1 MYKAGSLMPIQFKAP
16 ARFDATQVAY
26 LRSEIER
33 LAAASDHVVVDLART
48 EELDGSGVGAMVFAF
63 KRLQARGLRL
73 SIRNASGQPLTLL
86 HGSGLL
92 RTLSGEKR
100 ESRFAAA
107 ARRVGLERFFAAAK
121 PMRPAGP
128 VFDGSSVIQNAGARN
143 IDERAK
149 GAA

>member
-1 MYKAGSLMPIQFKAP
+1 MPIQFKAP
-16 ARFDATQVAY
+16 ARFDATEVVY
-26 LRSEIER
+26 MRSDIER
-33 LAAASDHVVVDLART
+33 LAAASDHVVIDLART

-73 SIRNASGQPLTLL
+73 SIRNASGQPLNLL

-100 ESRFAAA
+100 ESRMAAL
-107 ARRVGLERFFAAAK
+107 ARRMGLERFVGAAK
-121 PMRPAGP
+121 PNRVP
-128 VFDGSSVIQNAGARN
+128 VSALDAHATVHSGAM
-143 IDERAK
+143 DTGERAK

>member
-1 MYKAGSLMPIQFKAP
+1 MTIQFKAP
-16 ARFDATQVAY
+16 ARFDATQVSY

-33 LAAASDHVVVDLART
+33 LATATDHVVVDLART

-73 SIRNASGQPLTLL
+73 SIRNASGQPLNLL
-86 HGSGLL
+86 HSSGLL
-92 RTLSGEKR
+92 RTLSGETR

-107 ARRVGLERFFAAAK
+107 ARRVGLERFFAATK
-121 PMRPAGP
+121 PVRAAAPA
-128 VFDGSSVIQNAGARN
+128 FDVNVNVHAMGAHN
-143 IDERAK
+143 TGERVK

>member
-1 MYKAGSLMPIQFKAP
+1 MPIQFKAP
-16 ARFDATQVAY
+16 ARFDATEVAY

-33 LAAASDHVVVDLART
+33 LAAASDHVVIDLART

-63 KRLQARGLRL
+63 KRLRARGLRL
-73 SIRNASGQPLTLL
+73 SIRNASGQPLNLL

-100 ESRFAAA
+100 ESRVSAL
-107 ARRVGLERFFAAAK
+107 ARRMGLDRLFGAAK
-121 PMRPAGP
+121 PSPAAAP
-128 VFDGSSVIQNAGARN
+128 AFDASTRAHNTG
-143 IDERAK
+143 ERAK

>member
-1 MYKAGSLMPIQFKAP
+1 MPIQFKAP

-33 LAAASDHVVVDLART
+33 LAAAPDHVVIDLART

-73 SIRNASGQPLTLL
+73 SIRNASGQPLNLL

-92 RTLSGEKR
+92 RTLSGETR
-100 ESRFAAA
+100 ESRFTIA
-107 ARRVGLERFFAAAK
+107 ARRVGLERFFGAAK
-121 PMRPAGP
+121 PTRALVPA
-128 VFDGSSVIQNAGARN
+128 FDVGTGVHNTGHTIG
-143 IDERAK
+143 ERAK